1 MPTIYLSNCLLF
13 PIFPQAREIYKFV
26 DISAWITQ
34 NKTWVIYGG
43 SFSGQETSLVTSFN
57 GWIILEKTIKFKLK
71 FNNVL
76 WAKLKVFL
84 MEMLKDFQQRLFR
97 RENAVKKPSITN
109 NSLKHAQVKK
119 ENERKCWTERKRE
132 LTSWYFCHLEEGG
145 KTYDHEIQGMI

>member
-13 PIFPQAREIYKFV
+13 PIFPQAREVYKFV

-76 WAKLKVFL
+76 WAELKVFFNGNV
-84 MEMLKDFQQRLFR
+84 KRLPT
-97 RENAVKKPSITN
+97 KIIQKG
-109 NSLKHAQVKK
+109 
-119 ENERKCWTERKRE
+119 ERCQ
-132 LTSWYFCHLEEGG
+132 
-145 KTYDHEIQGMI
+145 KTLHYE